1 MGCNDLWAGDENW
14 EGVCVD
20 LYHNRWSK
28 IEDTYDVSVDAKKVA
43 EDMGYANKT
52 LCQPSKSAYKD
63 PNRDCCRCFRK
74 CTGSDCTPQTCSD
87 NGCEAQGGA
96 CVNLL
101 DADLTSADKGPRS
114 KVDLDQRLADGLC
127 QKPNK
132 RHCCDCYLRKNN
144 TTMSTTTSS
153 PTTTTN

>member
-1 MGCNDLWAGDENW
+1 MQESPELRHYQNCKNYISLCRQTCKACPAEETPNDDQCLNVGCNDLWAGDENW

-74 CTGSDCTPQTCSD
+74 EKICTGPDCTPQTCSD

-96 CVNLL
+96 CV
-101 DADLTSADKGPRS
+101 
-114 KVDLDQRLADGLC
+114 
-127 QKPNK
+127 
-132 RHCCDCYLRKNN
+132 
-144 TTMSTTTSS
+144 
-153 PTTTTN
+153 